1 MNNVRSTCTFALV
14 TMLASTAASA
24 QVPSAPSAAA
34 TAATSFEVASI
45 KLSPPGDLSN
55 PLSIIPMAA
64 PQPGG
69 RFTATNMPLWAL
81 IGTAWELP
89 DFRIV
94 GGNKELLNTKYHITA
109 KASSGGTLGQK
120 QLLPLLKNLIIE
132 RFQLKF
138 HFEPREMSH
147 YDLVLAHRDGSLGPE
162 LKPTKSDCSNVDELN
177 AKRAEAVAKGDLAAI
192 LPKPGE
198 FLACTIAPNLAGG
211 PTNLSLHGDGQEIK
225 VLVDLLSQFT
235 GKYVRDKTGLT
246 GRYDFDMKLDMQAL
260 MGLVQKMGINVPAA
274 AVSNLPSDGSSV
286 MTVLNEQL
294 GLKLESTRGPVD
306 VLVIDS
312 VEAPTVD

>member
-34 TAATSFEVASI
+34 TSATSFEVASI